1 MARADETSLVKILAE
16 VYNPKCM
23 AIKVL
28 PVAWLRVEKALALVI
43 NGGVGRACCGW
54 KRHESR
60 LYDHIGEQ
68 TATLC
73 RVLYKTEITEE
84 LVRLFL
90 RRRFLFCG
98 ITATATALQI
108 IFQLLDLQA
117 VNFFITLLLLP
128 LTVADR
134 GFSMLVTKMTP
145 RYERGLSVRVVASL
159 LDALEPVY
167 PEIEKP
173 RRYKMYKFPVFN
185 LTHLEIMVASTQAL
199 SGMLILF
206 YTFVVLE
213 DAAMT
218 ADHVPRYF
226 DTGDGRCEMG
236 SLCFAPST
244 AIIALRVLKEITNFI
259 SPCIEWGLTPLKY
272 SNNSGHFKDNINA
285 ILTHGGGVD
294 AVAAKIN
301 SNAAVKA
308 AVAETVERF
317 IIDAR
322 SIGRGCC
329 DTAKPIEDGDDENAL
344 YVQGYISRF
353 LLTPDE
359 LAMVRVMCRSLSLS
373 LSLSLCLSLS
383 LSLSRVR
390 ALPRSLALLTY
401 PPAPPHAAAWR
412 EKAQRMCSKSS
423 LGASN
428 R

>member
-1 MARADETSLVKILAE
+1 MSRADETSLAKILAE
-16 VYNPKCM
+16 VYNPKYL

-73 RVLYKTEITEE
+73 RVLYQTEITEE
-84 LVRLFL
+84 LVRAFL
-90 RRRFLFCG
+90 RRRFLFCA
-98 ITATATALQI
+98 ITATATTLQI
-108 IFQLLDLQA
+108 IFQLLGLQG
-117 VNFFITLLLLP
+117 VNFLITAVLLP

-145 RYERGLSVRVVASL
+145 RYERGLSVRATASL
-159 LDALEPVY
+159 FDALEPVY

-173 RRYKMYKFPVFN
+173 PRYKMYKLPIFN
-185 LTHLEIMVASTQAL
+185 LTHLEIMIASTQAL

-218 ADHVPRYF
+218 EDHLPRYF

-236 SLCFAPST
+236 SLCFAPGT
-244 AIIALRVLKEITNFI
+244 AIIALRILKEITNFI

-272 SNNSGHFKDNINA
+272 GNNSGHVKDNINA
-285 ILTHGGGVD
+285 ILTHSGGAD
-294 AVAAKIN
+294 AVAAKIAA
-301 SNAAVKA
+301 NAEVKA
-308 AVAETVERF
+308 AVAECVERF

-322 SIGRGCC
+322 STGGGCC
-329 DTAKPIEDGDDENAL
+329 DTSKPMEDGDDEDTL

-353 LLTPDE
+353 PLTADE
-359 LAMVRVMCRSLSLS
+359 LGMVKVMCDCVERE
-373 LSLSLCLSLS
+373 
-383 LSLSRVR
+383 R
-390 ALPRSLALLTY
+390 
-401 PPAPPHAAAWR
+401 PPGSASVFDELFGGKAPEPGDTAGAGRGKEVMAENPVAASEA
-412 EKAQRMCSKSS
+412 EAY
-423 LGASN
+423 GED
-428 R
+428 

>member
-1 MARADETSLVKILAE
+1 MARADESSLVKILAE
-16 VYNPKCM
+16 VYNPKYL

-28 PVAWLRVEKALALVI
+28 PVAWLRVEKALALVV
-43 NGGVGRACCGW
+43 NGAVGRACCGW

-73 RVLYKTEITEE
+73 RVLYQTEITEE
-84 LVRLFL
+84 LVRAFL

-98 ITATATALQI
+98 ITATATTLQI
-108 IFQLLDLQA
+108 IFQLLGLQA
-117 VNFFITLLLLP
+117 LNFFITALLLP

-145 RYERGLSVRVVASL
+145 RYERGLSVRVTASL
-159 LDALEPVY
+159 FDALETVY
-167 PEIEKP
+167 PELEKP
-173 RRYKMYKFPVFN
+173 PRYKMYRFPIFN
-185 LTHLEIMVASTQAL
+185 LTHLEMIVASTQAL

-218 ADHVPRYF
+218 EDHLPLYF

-244 AIIALRVLKEITNFI
+244 AIIALRILKEITNFV

-272 SNNSGHFKDNINA
+272 GNNSGHFKDNINA
-285 ILTHGGGVD
+285 ILAHGGGVS
-294 AVAAKIN
+294 AVSAKIAA
-301 SNAAVKA
+301 NAEVKA

-322 SIGRGCC
+322 STGGGCC
-329 DTAKPIEDGDDENAL
+329 DTSKPIEEGDDDNAL
-344 YVQGYISRF
+344 YVQGYISRIP
-353 LLTPDE
+353 LSADE
-359 LAMVRVMCRSLSLS
+359 LAMVRVMCGCVEREGSPDVFDELFGGKEP
-373 LSLSLCLSLS
+373 
-383 LSLSRVR
+383 VR
-390 ALPRSLALLTY
+390 EG
-401 PPAPPHAAAWR
+401 AATTNPMA
-412 EKAQRMCSKSS
+412 EDLQVDE
-423 LGASN
+423 N
-428 R
+428 

>member
-16 VYNPKCM
+16 VYNPKYL

-28 PVAWLRVEKALALVI
+28 PVAWLRVEKALALVV
-43 NGGVGRACCGW
+43 NGAVGRACCGW

-73 RVLYKTEITEE
+73 RVLYQTEITEE
-84 LVRLFL
+84 LVRAFL

-98 ITATATALQI
+98 ITATATTLQI
-108 IFQLLDLQA
+108 IFQLLELQA
-117 VNFFITLLLLP
+117 LNFFITALLLP

-145 RYERGLSVRVVASL
+145 RYERGLSVRVTASL
-159 LDALEPVY
+159 FDALETVY
-167 PEIEKP
+167 PELEKP
-173 RRYKMYKFPVFN
+173 PRYKMYRFPIFN
-185 LTHLEIMVASTQAL
+185 LTHLEMIVASTQAL

-218 ADHVPRYF
+218 EDHLPLYF

-244 AIIALRVLKEITNFI
+244 AIIALRILKEITNFV

-272 SNNSGHFKDNINA
+272 GNNSGHFKDNINA
-285 ILTHGGGVD
+285 ILAHSGGAS
-294 AVAAKIN
+294 AVSAKIA
-301 SNAAVKA
+301 SDAEVKA

-317 IIDAR
+317 LIDAR
-322 SIGRGCC
+322 STGGGCC
-329 DTAKPIEDGDDENAL
+329 DTSKPIEEDDDENAL
-344 YVQGYISRF
+344 YVQGYVSRF
-353 LLTPDE
+353 SLSADE
-359 LAMVRVMCRSLSLS
+359 LAMVRVMCSCVEREGSPDVFDELFGGKEP
-373 LSLSLCLSLS
+373 
-383 LSLSRVR
+383 VR
-390 ALPRSLALLTY
+390 EG
-401 PPAPPHAAAWR
+401 AATANPMA
-412 EKAQRMCSKSS
+412 EDIEVDED
-423 LGASN
+423 
-428 R
+428 